1 MISSEGKCGL
11 WLANDQTQEESETA
25 ELKETETEET
35 KNRGDGNNMEEQK
48 KLGIDIGPDVTA
60 EL

>member
-11 WLANDQTQEESETA
+11 WLANDLTQEESETE

-35 KNRGDGNNMEEQK
+35 KNSGDGN
-48 KLGIDIGPDVTA
+48 
-60 EL
+60 